1 MFDSG
6 ISLKELIADLKEEV
20 DVAIPIPNKLY
31 VQWANSL
38 EYLLYTEVI
47 KEQNEITVNAA
58 EGPIEIEAIDMPDGE
73 SRVRFEDVHTVY
85 ADDVQLILSTVASGI
100 IFPNT
105 FYKKDNKIGVNV
117 DVEPDV
123 YRIVYF
129 VKPKLKETDNKDE
142 VSSGNVMLPIEFI
155 ELMKSKLRGEA
166 YRIANEG
173 DKAANWLNN
182 YNVLLE
188 NFKAWIAQKNQPLGL

>member
-142 VSSGNVMLPIEFI
+142 VSSGNVMLPIEFV

-166 YRIANEG
+166 YRVANE
-173 DKAANWLNN
+173 DAKAANWLNN

>member
-38 EYLLYTEVI
+38 EHLLYTEII
-47 KEQNEITVNAA
+47 KEQNEIAVNAA
-58 EGPIEIEAIDMPDGE
+58 EGPIEIEAIAMPDGE
-73 SRVRFEDVHTVY
+73 SCVRFEDVHAVY

-100 IFPNT
+100 IFPNS
-105 FYKKDNKIGVNV
+105 FYKTENKIGVNV
-117 DVEPDV
+117 DFAPFR

-129 VKPKLKETDNKDE
+129 IKPKLKETDNKDE
-142 VSSGNVMLPIEFI
+142 VSSGNVMLPIEFV

-166 YRIANEG
+166 YRIANE
-173 DKAANWLNN
+173 DAKAANWLNN

-188 NFKAWIAQKNQPLGL
+188 NFKAWIAQKGASLGL

>member
-47 KEQNEITVNAA
+47 KEQNEITVNAT
-58 EGPIEIEAIDMPDGE
+58 EEPVEIEAIDMPDGE
-73 SRVRFEDVHTVY
+73 SRVRFEDVHAVY

-117 DVEPDV
+117 DFAPSK
-123 YRIVYF
+123 YRIVYYM
-129 VKPKLKETDNKDE
+129 KPKLKETDNKDE
-142 VSSGNVMLPIEFI
+142 VSSGNVMLPIEFV

-166 YRIANEG
+166 YRVANE
-173 DKAANWLNN
+173 DEKAANWLNN